1 MRHDTPSPPDALN
14 LSSFGET
21 MPRLHFAQ
29 LHLWTRL
36 QCGHAGRFSSRSIAT
51 PNCACSP
58 TFGDRGE
65 FASRVGDLTLG
76 GLSGPVRVNR
86 ALPGDGEAVLSL
98 ARSPTS
104 PGSRA
109 FLVGDGEFDAGC
121 RRRSSFAT
129 ASSSS
134 SSRLVPGND
143 STSPRLPPTPPPPSL
158 HWDDRRWSAAWWP
171 EPLLCVSRTHLVET
185 SKLTR
190 HSLHPGSSGLYSYLR
205 TFEWS
210 LTSEIENWLAL
221 DAGPSGYAFSR
232 NRGSLWYSSASR
244 L

>member
-1 MRHDTPSPPDALN
+1 MRHDAPEPARRSQSLLVRRNHAALAFCPAP
-14 LSSFGET
+14 LVDSLAV
-21 MPRLHFAQ
+21 R
-29 LHLWTRL
+29 TR
-36 QCGHAGRFSSRSIAT
+36 GRFSSRSIAT

-76 GLSGPVRVNR
+76 GLSGQVRVNR

-129 ASSSS
+129 ASASS

-171 EPLLCVSRTHLVET
+171 EPLLCLSRTHLAET

-190 HSLHPGSSGLYSYLR
+190 HSLHPGSSGLYSFLR
-205 TFEWS
+205 LEWS

-221 DAGPSGYAFSR
+221 DAGPPGYAFSR